1 MELYERII
9 LASGSPRRRELL
21 AQIGI
26 KTEVIPS
33 YADEDTD
40 IADPKQRVEELA
52 RRKCVDVARDIPSGI
67 FLGADTVVCI
77 DGEILGKPADEE
89 EARAMLRKISG
100 RTHQVYTG
108 VALMQK
114 EAGNVMREALFSE
127 KTDVTVAELDDY
139 DIEEYVSSGEPMD
152 KAGAYG
158 IQGRFA
164 KFVERIDG
172 EYSNVVGLPLAAV
185 YARLKKVRHDKINA

>member
-1 MELYERII
+1 MEGYERII

-33 YADEDTD
+33 YADENTD
-40 IADPKQRVEELA
+40 IADPEKRVEELA
-52 RRKCVDVARDIPSGI
+52 RRKCVEVARDIPSGI
-67 FLGADTVVCI
+67 FLGADTVVSV
-77 DGEILGKPADEE
+77 DGEILGKPADAQ
-89 EARAMLRKISG
+89 EAAAMLRRISG

-114 EAGNVMREALFSE
+114 EAGNVIRKGVFSE
-127 KTDVTVAELDDY
+127 KTDVTVAELDER
-139 DIEEYVSSGEPMD
+139 DIEEYIASGEPMD

-158 IQGRFA
+158 IQGIFA
-164 KFVERIDG
+164 KYVTRIDG
-172 EYSNVVGLPLAAV
+172 EYSNVVGLPLSGV
-185 YARLKKVRHDKINA
+185 YARLKKVRRDKK

>member
-1 MELYERII
+1 MEGYERII

-33 YADEDTD
+33 WADENTD
-40 IADPKQRVEELA
+40 IADPEKRVEELA
-52 RRKCVDVARDIPSGI
+52 RRKCVDVARDLPSGI
-67 FLGADTVVCI
+67 FLGADTVVSI
-77 DGEILGKPADEE
+77 DGVILGKPADTE
-89 EARAMLRKISG
+89 EAKEMLRKLSG
-100 RTHQVYTG
+100 KTHQVYTG

-114 EAGNVMREALFSE
+114 AAGDVIRKAVFSE
-127 KTDVTVAELDDY
+127 KTDVTVAELDEY
-139 DIEEYVSSGEPMD
+139 DIEEYVATGDPMD

-158 IQGRFA
+158 IQGNFA
-164 KFVERIDG
+164 KFVKRIDG

-185 YARLKKVRHDKINA
+185 YARLKKVRDKK

>member
-1 MELYERII
+1 MEGYERII

-33 YADEDTD
+33 YADESTD
-40 IADPKQRVEELA
+40 IAEPEKRVEELA
-52 RRKCVDVARDIPSGI
+52 RRKCEDVARDIPSGI
-67 FLGADTVVCI
+67 FLGADTIVSI

-89 EARAMLRKISG
+89 DAKEMLRKISG

-114 EAGNVMREALFSE
+114 EAGNVMRKGLFSE
-127 KTDVTVAELDDY
+127 KTDVTVAELDDL
-139 DIEEYVSSGEPMD
+139 DIDEYIASGEPMD

-158 IQGRFA
+158 IQGSFA
-164 KFVERIDG
+164 KFVKRIDG

-185 YARLKKVRHDKINA
+185 YSRLKKVRKK

>member
-1 MELYERII
+1 MEGYERII

-33 YADEDTD
+33 YADENTD
-40 IADPKQRVEELA
+40 IADPEKRVEELA
-52 RRKCVDVARDIPSGI
+52 RRKCVEVARDIPSGI
-67 FLGADTVVCI
+67 FLGADTVVSV
-77 DGEILGKPADEE
+77 DGEILGKPADAQ
-89 EARAMLRKISG
+89 EAAAMLRRISG

-114 EAGNVMREALFSE
+114 EAGNIIRKGVFSE
-127 KTDVTVAELDDY
+127 KTDVTVAELDEY
-139 DIEEYVSSGEPMD
+139 DIEEYIASGEPMD

-158 IQGRFA
+158 IQGIFA
-164 KFVERIDG
+164 KYVTRIDG
-172 EYSNVVGLPLAAV
+172 EYSNVVGLPLSGV
-185 YARLKKVRHDKINA
+185 YARLKKVRRDNK

>member
-1 MELYERII
+1 MEGYERII

-33 YADEDTD
+33 WADENTD
-40 IADPKQRVEELA
+40 IADPEKRVEELA
-52 RRKCVDVARDIPSGI
+52 RRKCVDVARDLPSGI
-67 FLGADTVVCI
+67 FLGADTVVSI
-77 DGEILGKPADEE
+77 DGVILGKPADTE
-89 EARAMLRKISG
+89 EAKEMLRRLSG
-100 RTHQVYTG
+100 KTHQVYTG

-114 EAGNVMREALFSE
+114 AAGDVIRKAVFSE
-127 KTDVTVAELDDY
+127 KTDVTVAELDEY
-139 DIEEYVSSGEPMD
+139 DIEEYVATGEPMD

-158 IQGRFA
+158 IQGSFA
-164 KFVERIDG
+164 KFVKRIDG

-185 YARLKKVRHDKINA
+185 YARLKKVRDKK

>member
-1 MELYERII
+1 MEGYERII

-33 YADEDTD
+33 WADENTD
-40 IADPKQRVEELA
+40 IADPEKRVEELA
-52 RRKCVDVARDIPSGI
+52 RRKCVDVARDLPSGI
-67 FLGADTVVCI
+67 FLGADTVVSI
-77 DGEILGKPADEE
+77 DGVILGKPADTE
-89 EARAMLRKISG
+89 EAKEMLRKLSG
-100 RTHQVYTG
+100 KTHQVYTG

-114 EAGNVMREALFSE
+114 AAGDVIRKAVFSE
-127 KTDVTVAELDDY
+127 KTDVTVAELDEY
-139 DIEEYVSSGEPMD
+139 DIEEYVATGEPMD

-158 IQGRFA
+158 IQGNFA
-164 KFVERIDG
+164 KFVKRIDG

-185 YARLKKVRHDKINA
+185 YARLKKVRDKK

>member
-1 MELYERII
+1 MEGYERII

-33 YADEDTD
+33 YADENTD
-40 IADPKQRVEELA
+40 IADPEKRVEELA
-52 RRKCVDVARDIPSGI
+52 RRKCVEVARDIPSGI
-67 FLGADTVVCI
+67 FLGADTVVSV
-77 DGEILGKPADEE
+77 DGEILGKPADKE
-89 EARAMLRKISG
+89 EAAAMLRKISG

-114 EAGNVMREALFSE
+114 EAGNIIRKGVFSE
-127 KTDVTVAELDDY
+127 KTDVTVAELDEY
-139 DIEEYVSSGEPMD
+139 DIEEYIASGEPMD

-158 IQGRFA
+158 IQGIFA
-164 KFVERIDG
+164 KYVTRIDG
-172 EYSNVVGLPLAAV
+172 EYSNVVGLPLSGV
-185 YARLKKVRHDKINA
+185 YARLKKVRRDNK

>member
-1 MELYERII
+1 MEGYERII

-33 YADEDTD
+33 WADENTD
-40 IADPKQRVEELA
+40 IADPEKRVEELA
-52 RRKCVDVARDIPSGI
+52 RRKCVDVARDLPSGI
-67 FLGADTVVCI
+67 FLGADTVVSI
-77 DGEILGKPADEE
+77 DGVILGKPADTE
-89 EARAMLRKISG
+89 EAKEMLRKLSG
-100 RTHQVYTG
+100 KTHQVYTG

-114 EAGNVMREALFSE
+114 AAGDVIRKAVFSE
-127 KTDVTVAELDDY
+127 KTDVTVAELDEY
-139 DIEEYVSSGEPMD
+139 DIEEYVATGEPMD

-158 IQGRFA
+158 IQGSFA
-164 KFVERIDG
+164 KFVKRIDG

-185 YARLKKVRHDKINA
+185 YARLKKVRDKK